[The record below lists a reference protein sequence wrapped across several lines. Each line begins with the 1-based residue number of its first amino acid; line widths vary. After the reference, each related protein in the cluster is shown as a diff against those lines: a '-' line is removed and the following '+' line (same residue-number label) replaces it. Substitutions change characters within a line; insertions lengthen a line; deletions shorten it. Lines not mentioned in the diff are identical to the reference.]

1 MSLTAA
7 AIFFSLALEP
17 TALPFTIFDSRSMRP
32 LFAPEVLALVVV
44 VVVVREESDFDDG
57 LQATTASANA
67 AT

>member
-1 MSLTAA
+1 
-7 AIFFSLALEP
+7 
-17 TALPFTIFDSRSMRP
+17 MRP

-57 LQATTASANA
+57 LQATRASANA